1 VAPDLRGYGG
11 SDAPAA
17 AGPQQ
22 YTALHVVGDL
32 VALVDS
38 LGHDR
43 VFVVAHDW
51 GAILAWHLC
60 LFRPDKV
67 IALVAMSVPFI
78 PRDPVQ
84 TPVGALRSLY
94 GDEYYVC
101 RFQEPGAMEAEFA
114 RLGTELVLRK
124 FLAMR
129 TADPLF
135 IPYSG
140 WGSPEDEVPLPSWI

>member
-1 VAPDLRGYGG
+1 
-11 SDAPAA
+11 
-17 AGPQQ
+17 
-22 YTALHVVGDL
+22 